1 MFNLKTIS
9 IMRKICLL
17 FLTIIC
23 CTATSFAQL
32 ANVYASGLKLGAPSG
47 GNIPVSYFL
56 NTDATELYF
65 NFVQDG
71 AIKASV
77 AITEASLLTK
87 GAHQTT
93 VSLNAAA
100 AGEYNWSM
108 TAKAPAVTVP
118 AKFSDDTQPKF
129 MFYFPVSVKVDNSFE
144 SPYLGQIYVVEGIGT
159 VIDTSTDD
167 YFKNGSYR
175 FTMDGIYTFSP
186 ALDDL
191 SPDGDNYYGGIE
203 WNAAGSSDGIPYA
216 AFSPGRLDIDDAGKV
231 YIADKSSTNAGVYIM
246 DPAFMDPAR
255 AEAPFTP
262 VFDNTG
268 MVTEGTYTGGILA
281 GKHGRVAG
289 IAVSGSGENT
299 VMYTLDEN
307 FIPEGYTNRPYIMS
321 GMLYKYNIGNTF
333 PYTGTPTCLFDNPLA
348 GGDSGDPLIGNA
360 AIELVKDGHGGFWF
374 CQYRISDLAAI
385 PSLLHF
391 TSEGVV
397 NYNSGTIGL
406 LGVDYASN
414 RGCLAVSKDGSLLA
428 VGSSG
433 LVKFFDVTYSA
444 DGTPTLT
451 AKDSYNITIFTTAS
465 YPIRGLSFD
474 VANNI
479 YVTSNY
485 SERLQVYGLPK
496 GENTFTTPAPSAQKI
511 TATGTGIAKPTLANV
526 RIADYKNAISILS
539 DGLKIK
545 SYKLYNIAGGVVAS
559 GLETAN
565 GAMIPTDKLT
575 AGVYQIQIV
584 TGEGT
589 VVKRFIKR

>member
-1 MFNLKTIS
+1 
-9 IMRKICLL
+9 MRKICLL

-144 SPYLGQIYVVEGIGT
+144 SPYLGQIYVAEGIGT
-159 VIDTSTDD
+159 IISSAAD
-167 YFKNGSYR
+167 YFGNGR
-175 FTMDGIYTFSP
+175 FTMDGIYVFSP

-191 SPDGDNYYGGIE
+191 SPEGDNYYGGIL
-203 WNAAGSSDGIPYA
+203 WDGGSTSDNIGTASAYAG
-216 AFSPGRLDIDDAGKV
+216 FSPGRLAIDDAGKV
-231 YIADKSSTNAGVYIM
+231 YIADKSSSNAGVYIM

-255 AEAPFTP
+255 PEAPFTP

-268 MVTEGTYTGGILA
+268 MVTEGTNTGGILA
-281 GKHGRVAG
+281 GIHGRVAG
-289 IAVSGSGENT
+289 IVVTGSGENT

-307 FIPEGYTNRPYIMS
+307 FIPEGYTNRPYIAS

-333 PYTGTPTCLFDNPLA
+333 PYTGTPTCLYDNPRI
-348 GGDSGDPLIGNA
+348 GDPETGDPLIGNA
-360 AIELVKDGHGGFWF
+360 AIELVKDGRGGFWF
-374 CQYRISDLAAI
+374 TQFRYTDNATI
-385 PSLLHF
+385 PSLIHF

-397 NYNSGTIGL
+397 NYNSAGL
-406 LGVDYASN
+406 LTNSGGGYASN
-414 RGCLAVSKDGSLLA
+414 RGSLAVNEDGSLLA
-428 VGSSG
+428 AGSDG
-433 LVKFFDVTYSA
+433 MVKIFDVTYSE

-451 AKDSYNITIFTTAS
+451 SKPSYDISLFSTPSWT
-465 YPIRGLSFD
+465 IRGLAFD
-474 VANNI
+474 VANNV
-479 YVTSNY
+479 YATSNT
-485 SERLQVYGLPK
+485 SERLYAYGLPK